1 MAPATR
7 HRAPAEISTAHPTS
21 VAPGDQAAA
30 KAFARLDWNEAPAI
44 GVLGKSGTGKTEAAR
59 RLIPHYLRR
68 SGSGIVIV
76 VDDKELRPRYQGQ
89 CYVDTDEIRTRKPD
103 AEPRVIVFRGKP
115 AEMISVDHE
124 KVAAYQQS
132 LAAQGFKTL
141 CVHDEMADAAR
152 YGQWKAGGES
162 LLARQYVKGRVIGVG
177 KIWLTQIP
185 QYVPDEPWTQ
195 STAILCFNVDEG
207 TLKRLK
213 KHRWIDNRLARRIA
227 SLPDGNVPPNQRGY
241 YLLLEPDCGSD
252 GQIYR
257 FGSPAAGGPASA
269 SKIAT

>member
-1 MAPATR
+1 MAPASK
-7 HRAPAEISTAHPTS
+7 HGAAAKVSSAYPSA
-21 VAPGDQAAA
+21 VAPGDQAAD
-30 KAFARLDWNEAPAI
+30 KAFARLDWGEAPTL

-68 SGSGIVIV
+68 SGGIVIV
-76 VDDKELRPRYQGQ
+76 VDDKELLPRYPGQ
-89 CYVDTDEIRTRKPD
+89 CYVDTDEIQRRPPKP
-103 AEPRVIVFRGKP
+103 EPRTIVFRGEP
-115 AEMISVDHE
+115 AKMIGVDHE
-124 KVAAYQQS
+124 KVAAFQQG

-213 KHRWIDNRLARRIA
+213 KHRWVNDRLAQRIA

-241 YLLLEPDCGSD
+241 YLLLEPECGSD
-252 GQIYR
+252 GQVYR
-257 FGSPAAGGPASA
+257 F
-269 SKIAT
+269 